1 MGTVS
6 DSVPFSE
13 LIQHP
18 RETTL
23 RLDKA
28 ETLRLVRRNQP
39 DLMLATVERAE
50 RDAEVFDIT
59 TRLLV
64 GIIAREPSRE
74 VLRSSLTGVF
84 AWTRFLPE
92 DGVDEFL
99 AELVDV
105 ARASAEIRNL
115 RPVAQLIIEWQH
127 TAEIYADPELY
138 RILTR
143 ERSSEDDFG
152 PVEVPV
158 VPEEEDE

>member
-6 DSVPFSE
+6 ESVPFSE

-23 RLDKA
+23 RLDEA

-39 DLMLATVERAE
+39 DLMLATVERVE
-50 RDAEVFDIT
+50 RDAEIFDMT

-84 AWTRFLPE
+84 AWTKFLP
-92 DGVDEFL
+92 DDAVDEFL
-99 AELVDV
+99 TELVEV
-105 ARASAEIRNL
+105 ARASAEIRNM
-115 RPVAQLIIEWQH
+115 RPVAQLIVEWKH
-127 TAEIYADPELY
+127 TAEIYADPELS
-138 RILTR
+138 RMINR
-143 ERSSEDDFG
+143 EFSGEDDFG
-152 PVEVPV
+152 PVEVPG
-158 VPEEEDE
+158 VPDEEDE

>member
-23 RLDKA
+23 RLDKT

-64 GIIAREPSRE
+64 GIIAREPSPE

-84 AWTRFLPE
+84 AWTKFLPDNE
-92 DGVDEFL
+92 VDEFL
-99 AELVDV
+99 VELVDV

-115 RPVAQLIIEWQH
+115 RPVAQVIVEWQH
-127 TAEIYADPELY
+127 TAEIHADPDLY
-138 RILTR
+138 RRLTR
-143 ERSSEDDFG
+143 EHSTEDDFG

-158 VPEEEDE
+158 EPGEEGA

>member
-1 MGTVS
+1 MGALS
-6 DSVPFSE
+6 ESVPFSE

-23 RLDKA
+23 RLD
-28 ETLRLVRRNQP
+28 ETEKLRLVRRNQP
-39 DLMLATVERAE
+39 DLMLATVERDE

-84 AWTRFLPE
+84 AWTRFLP
-92 DGVDEFL
+92 DGGVDEFL
-99 AELVDV
+99 TELVDV

-115 RPVAQLIIEWQH
+115 RPIAQLIVEWQH

-138 RILTR
+138 RLRNR
-143 ERSSEDDFG
+143 EFSGEDDFG
-152 PVEVPV
+152 PVEVPI
-158 VPEEEDE
+158 VPDEEES

>member
-39 DLMLATVERAE
+39 DLMLATAERAE
-50 RDAEVFDIT
+50 RDAEAFDVT
-59 TRLLV
+59 TRLLA
-64 GIIAREPSRE
+64 GIVAQEPSRE
-74 VLRSSLTGVF
+74 VLRSSLTSVF
-84 AWTRFLPE
+84 AWTRFLP
-92 DGVDEFL
+92 DDAVDEFL
-99 AELVDV
+99 AEFVQV

-115 RPVAQLIIEWQH
+115 RPVAQVIIEWQH

-138 RILTR
+138 RMLTR
-143 ERSSEDDFG
+143 EYSAEDDYG
-152 PVEVPV
+152 PVEVPAEQD
-158 VPEEEDE
+158 EEG

>member
-18 RETTL
+18 RETTM
-23 RLDKA
+23 RLDEA

-64 GIIAREPSRE
+64 GIIAQEPSRE
-74 VLRSSLTGVF
+74 VLRSSLRGVF
-84 AWTRFLPE
+84 AWTRFLP
-92 DGVDEFL
+92 DDAVDEFL

-105 ARASAEIRNL
+105 SRASAEIRNL
-115 RPVAQLIIEWQH
+115 RPVAQVIVEWQH

-138 RILTR
+138 RRLTR
-143 ERSSEDDFG
+143 ERSPEGDFG
-152 PVEVPV
+152 PVQPPV
-158 VPEEEDE
+158 EPGEGDA

>member
-23 RLDKA
+23 RLDEA

-50 RDAEVFDIT
+50 RDAEVYDVT

-64 GIIAREPSRE
+64 GIIAQEPSRE

-84 AWTRFLPE
+84 AWTRFLP
-92 DGVDEFL
+92 DGAVDEVL

-115 RPVAQLIIEWQH
+115 RPVAQVIVEWQH
-127 TAEIYADPELY
+127 TAEIYADPEFHRMLN
-138 RILTR
+138 R
-143 ERSSEDDFG
+143 EFSGEDLG

-158 VPEEEDE
+158 VPGEEDE

>member
-23 RLDKA
+23 RLDEA
-28 ETLRLVRRNQP
+28 EMLRLVRRNQP
-39 DLMLATVERAE
+39 DLMLATVERTE
-50 RDAEVFDIT
+50 RDAEIFDIT

-64 GIIAREPSRE
+64 GIIAREPSRD

-84 AWTRFLPE
+84 AWTRFLP
-92 DGVDEFL
+92 DDAVDEFL
-99 AELVDV
+99 AELVEV

-115 RPVAQLIIEWQH
+115 RPVAQVIIEWQH
-127 TAEIYADPELY
+127 TAEIYADPELH
-138 RILTR
+138 RLLNR
-143 ERSSEDDFG
+143 EFSGKDDFG
-152 PVEVPV
+152 PVEVPD
-158 VPEEEDE
+158 VPDEGDA

>member
-1 MGTVS
+1 MGTAS

-39 DLMLATVERAE
+39 DLMLATAERAE
-50 RDAEVFDIT
+50 RDANVFDIT

-64 GIIAREPSRE
+64 GIIAREPSRD
-74 VLRSSLTGVF
+74 VLRSSLMGVF
-84 AWTRFLPE
+84 AWTRFLPA
-92 DGVDEFL
+92 DAVDEFL

-115 RPVAQLIIEWQH
+115 RPVAQVIVEWQH

-138 RILTR
+138 RLANR
-143 ERSSEDDFG
+143 EFSGEEDFG

-158 VPEEEDE
+158 VPEEDDA

>member
-6 DSVPFSE
+6 ESVPFSE

-23 RLDKA
+23 RLDEA

-64 GIIAREPSRE
+64 GIIAQEPSRE
-74 VLRSSLTGVF
+74 VLRSSLMGVF
-84 AWTRFLPE
+84 AWTRFLPADE
-92 DGVDEFL
+92 VDEFL
-99 AELVDV
+99 TELVDV

-115 RPVAQLIIEWQH
+115 RPVAQVVVEWQH
-127 TAEIYADPELY
+127 TAEIHADAELY
-138 RILTR
+138 RRLTR
-143 ERSSEDDFG
+143 EHSTEDDFE
-152 PVEVPV
+152 PVEVPIE
-158 VPEEEDE
+158 PGEEDE

>member
-1 MGTVS
+1 
-6 DSVPFSE
+6 VPFSE

-18 RETTL
+18 RETTA

-84 AWTRFLPE
+84 AWTRFLPA
-92 DGVDEFL
+92 DAVDEFL

-127 TAEIYADPELY
+127 TAEIHADPELY
-138 RILTR
+138 SILTR

-158 VPEEEDE
+158 VSEEDDE

>member
-23 RLDKA
+23 RLDEA

-50 RDAEVFDIT
+50 RDAEVYDVT

-64 GIIAREPSRE
+64 GIIAQEPSRE

-84 AWTRFLPE
+84 AWTRFLP
-92 DGVDEFL
+92 DDAVDEFL

-115 RPVAQLIIEWQH
+115 RPVAQVIVEWQH

-138 RILTR
+138 RRLTR
-143 ERSSEDDFG
+143 EHSSEDDFG
-152 PVEVPV
+152 PVELPV
-158 VPEEEDE
+158 VPGEDDA

>member
-1 MGTVS
+1 MGTLR

-39 DLMLATVERAE
+39 DLMLATAERAE
-50 RDAEVFDIT
+50 RDAEVYDIT

-84 AWTRFLPE
+84 AWTRFLPD

-99 AELVDV
+99 NELIDV

-115 RPVAQLIIEWQH
+115 RPVAQLIIEWKH
-127 TAEIYADPELY
+127 TAEIYADPELH

-152 PVEVPV
+152 PVEVPI
-158 VPEEEDE
+158 VPQEEDE

>member
-23 RLDKA
+23 RLDQA

-50 RDAEVFDIT
+50 RDAEVYDVT

-64 GIIAREPSRE
+64 GIIAQEPSRE
-74 VLRSSLTGVF
+74 VLRSSLRGVF
-84 AWTRFLPE
+84 AWTRFLPD

-99 AELVDV
+99 TELVDV
-105 ARASAEIRNL
+105 ARASAELRNL
-115 RPVAQLIIEWQH
+115 RPVSQVIIEWQH

-138 RILTR
+138 GRLTM
-143 ERSSEDDFG
+143 EHSAEDDFG

-158 VPEEEDE
+158 VPEEDDE